1 MCWLFRKI
9 YSTVTWFI
17 SFVLQCVAVCCVTTV
32 YFYCNTHPNEQR
44 YKDLL
49 SVTWFTAFRNDRFH
63 CKCYNPTIHS
73 IVWDPNSPV
82 QIEIKPKLQFQFVPQ
97 DTEESEFLNL
107 VDFGDV
113 AFLVE
118 TVMRADFWEI
128 STTYFNFAVWVCV
141 DARFRV
147 CLIFIRHFL
156 QKSPILSG
164 SCIPVTSTLLCVC
177 V

>member
-1 MCWLFRKI
+1 VI
-9 YSTVTWFI
+9 HFI
-17 SFVLQCVAVCCVTTV
+17 RVAVCYSVLCCNCVFLLQHTPEIATLQRSTLKWITWQSRHALHLEMTDSTA
-32 YFYCNTHPNEQR
+32 NATHPQ
-44 YKDLL
+44 
-49 SVTWFTAFRNDRFH
+49 STQ
-63 CKCYNPTIHS
+63 S
-73 IVWDPNSPV
+73 WDPNSPV
-82 QIEIKPKLQFQFVPQ
+82 QIEIKPKFQFQFVPR